1 MGVTHA
7 QCTIVKCAGQKCW
20 TDTLLCNQTA
30 THFSSCNSEVGL
42 CVHETLHQFP
52 SPSEWSKIHTLD
64 TVPIRQWFLIFH
76 CPFPGSHCTAFC
88 FYVFLHPGHL
98 IKAESYTICPLPPA
112 YFTLLAVLRLIH
124 IVACIRMS
132 FQRLKNDPLYTLI
145 YISCCFSIHIL

>member
-1 MGVTHA
+1 MPSAPLSSVQARNVEQT
-7 QCTIVKCAGQKCW
+7 CCCATRLQH
-20 TDTLLCNQTA
+20 TF
-30 THFSSCNSEVGL
+30 HFASLKLGSVCMRPSV
-42 CVHETLHQFP
+42 QFP